1 MIKEL
6 YLVIEAVKA
15 LSYRYNVEQ
24 DGPTLALVVGEKV
37 FRELLDR

>member
-1 MIKEL
+1 MDAFKEL
-6 YLVIEAVKA
+6 P
-15 LSYRYNVEQ
+15 YRHYVQQ